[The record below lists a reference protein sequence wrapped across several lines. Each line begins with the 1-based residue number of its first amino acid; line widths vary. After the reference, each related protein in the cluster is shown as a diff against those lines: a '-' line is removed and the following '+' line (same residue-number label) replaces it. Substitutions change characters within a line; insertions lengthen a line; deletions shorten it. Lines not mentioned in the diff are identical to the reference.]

1 MSVYDHWQ
9 TQKEA
14 LRRALET
21 QQDMAGAVYQVR
33 HALLQTEQN
42 AMAEITDDALRQ
54 QAGVLM
60 GCVKTS
66 VGLLDTQ
73 IASQVWVAQRA
84 KAQEKAKGRLTLWG
98 IVLLL
103 QVMLG
108 GYCYFTGVVIGWI
121 AALAVLIVG
130 ISALLADRRQSKAS
144 VGDDEIR
151 VALKPDVER
160 LFTLLDGQM
169 RTVDRSLNDLS
180 YLNEQLRGG
189 SECTDAATLSYVADL
204 LEALYEC
211 DESVREPA
219 CGAADRMLKSM
230 GLCALPY
237 SEENRRLFSALPSKT
252 ETRTLSPAILS
263 TQDHRLLRRG
273 TAAVRIDAA

>member
-14 LRRALET
+14 LRRSLEA
-21 QQDMAGAVYQVR
+21 QHDMAGVVYQVR
-33 HALLQTEQN
+33 HALLQAEQN
-42 AMAEITDDALRQ
+42 ALAELNDDVLRQ

-60 GCVKTS
+60 SCVKTA

-73 IASQVWVAQRA
+73 IAFQVWVPQHA
-84 KAQEKAKGRLTLWG
+84 KEQTRSKRRLALWV

-103 QVMLG
+103 QLLLG
-108 GYCYFTGVVIGWI
+108 GYCYFMRLPLGWI
-121 AALAVLIVG
+121 IALAVLAVG
-130 ISALLADRRQSKAS
+130 LCAFVAECKGVSSSAGK
-144 VGDDEIR
+144 DEVR
-151 VALKPDVER
+151 VTLKPDVDR
-160 LFTLLDGQM
+160 LFTLLDGQIHA
-169 RTVDRSLNDLS
+169 VDRSLNDLG

-219 CGAADRMLKSM
+219 CGAADRMLESM
-230 GLCALPY
+230 GLWALPY

-263 TQDHRLLRRG
+263 AQDHRLLRRG